1 VRRVVSAPALRRGAS
16 LACLPLA
23 AVGLLASPAVGAPSQ
38 QVPIGPRAIG
48 MGGAFSAIA
57 DDATALFWNP
67 AGLAR
72 LGHQELAGA
81 HADLFGAG
89 IKDDHAAF
97 VLPLSPRDAAGI
109 DWYHSGF
116 DDGELGFGE
125 NRADVGYALE
135 LRRWLYA
142 GAGAKLLTR
151 SISLDGTEI
160 RGGRGYGMDLGLLA
174 SPREHVWLGLAA
186 QAALGTR
193 LHYADGAPEEVYPR
207 NLRIGGAYTAPRW
220 GTAALDIDDRW
231 HAGLELTPLQQLA
244 LRVGTQKDRNTGEPA
259 TWTYGFGLKA
269 GALRF
274 DYARVE
280 APALPATDHF
290 GVAMEFN
297 FNPALI
303 RIERVETRDLY
314 TSLYQTY
321 AREPFGSVRVRSLQD
336 RPLAARL
343 SVFVP
348 GLMDAPSDGEII
360 LRPKATLDVP
370 LTAVLSPA
378 VLTQRGDRAV
388 QVQVSA
394 SYQSRR
400 VMRREKGSA
409 RCVAY
414 APGAIRWGLGVAQAA
429 AWVTPQDPAV
439 TALAR
444 EAARVVALQG
454 LDPLGN
460 RNLGFAAAITDAL
473 AQLELA
479 YVPDPTNPYSR
490 IGESEEAVDTIF
502 YPYETLARH
511 TGDCDDTTVL
521 MASLLASVGVSTRF
535 ADAPGHI
542 FLLIDTGLH
551 ERNRPA
557 LAVDDGMTV
566 IADEEVWI
574 PFETTAISRGFTEAW
589 RIGSETYRS
598 WSARG
603 EIGQVD
609 VTQAQARYA
618 PALPPGE
625 RLPVHVDP
633 ERLAQDLAR
642 DARTVDGWRDAYY
655 TSHFG
660 GARRDL
666 TASADALTEV
676 AGVLFKAGELGEART
691 RLEQALRQDP
701 RSVAAHNDLAV
712 VLAGQDSLEAAEGH
726 LRTLLAMGETHA
738 GVRLNLGVAL
748 FADGD
753 SLGAVDEL
761 AAGIAGA
768 GGVDPASRL
777 LGLVDGG
784 ASAEAEAPA
793 VAEQQTRARLLAA
806 LRAAASPRAP
816 GSRTPPSHGP
826 RAGGPAPAG
835 ASRGRSLRLEGLQH
849 CMYWKE

>member
-1 VRRVVSAPALRRGAS
+1 MRRVVSAPALRRGAS

-174 SPREHVWLGLAA
+174 SPREHVWLGLVA
-186 QAALGTR
+186 QDALGTR

-625 RLPVHVDP
+625 RPPVHVDP
-633 ERLAQDLAR
+633 ERLARRLLHVALRRRPPRSHRLGRRADRGGGRAVQGRRVGRGSHPPRAGAPAGPALGRRAQRPGGGPGRAGQPRSRRGAPAHPAGDGGDPRRRAAQPRGRVVRGRRLAGRGRRTGRGHRRRRRRGSGEPVARARRRRRVRGGGSPGGRRAADARPPAGRTACGGIAARAWEPHAALAR
-642 DARTVDGWRDAYY
+642 APGRWP
-655 TSHFG
+655 
-660 GARRDL
+660 GARR
-666 TASADALTEV
+666 
-676 AGVLFKAGELGEART
+676 GEPRQESPT
-691 RLEQALRQDP
+691 RG
-701 RSVAAHNDLAV
+701 AA
-712 VLAGQDSLEAAEGH
+712 
-726 LRTLLAMGETHA
+726 TLH
-738 GVRLNLGVAL
+738 V
-748 FADGD
+748 
-753 SLGAVDEL
+753 
-761 AAGIAGA
+761 
-768 GGVDPASRL
+768 
-777 LGLVDGG
+777 
-784 ASAEAEAPA
+784 
-793 VAEQQTRARLLAA
+793 
-806 LRAAASPRAP
+806 
-816 GSRTPPSHGP
+816 
-826 RAGGPAPAG
+826 
-835 ASRGRSLRLEGLQH
+835 LEGVIP
-849 CMYWKE
+849 WNRKADR